1 MANITFSKNPDG
13 TEVGRWLGKSYRE
26 DGRIKKKGQ
35 IYLGK
40 VISKEKSI
48 FYKKDEG
55 YFVFN
60 PDDPVQKIHPVPQE
74 DIPIVQLLD
83 RRRRDRNVIVSFGGS
98 YFLDRLII
106 GIQYHTV
113 LNVIETG
120 NRDSFYALLQYY
132 VLSDKADMHAEMW
145 YQNVYTRFLY
155 PRANLASQRISDLY
169 VVIGRE
175 NNRRKY
181 LLNHIS
187 YLKKATDDEYAILI
201 DSTGCPNACEIAIT
215 KESRHENE
223 VNIEF
228 RVILVVQRST
238 GLPVY
243 YEIIPGN
250 VVDVSTIQ
258 RVQQKLGKL
267 GFKVTMVSGDAGYS
281 CPANIEKL
289 VLCGSAVLMRL
300 NPTYDM
306 YKNALKAHRLELL
319 PSHQDDNIVRY
330 RNRMVKVVKVQTEI
344 GVDKETGEVKQGYIY
359 LCRDLQSY
367 HSKCDHFMKSK
378 HSSNMTKEEIAAT
391 CDAFGLFAI
400 VDTRDLASEDVLP
413 EYYMRQSIE
422 QFFDYAK
429 NYGKMMPV
437 RGHSIETIQ
446 GHMLMSFITTYLYTV
461 IKNRMNLLDTPYV
474 AIPFSLHEEHPE
486 DVMEIETSGGKVEI
500 IAEQNP
506 LPEVFRSN
514 PQAMFDSLNFV
525 GADVFED
532 WPDGIDEVLPA
543 VVIREARDFFDAF
556 GIRCPE
562 TVIINKDKTLTPILK
577 DGEKDTCR
585 KSMAYSRRPVSTDE
599 KIMAKRDAL
608 EKEKLEKLAQAQNA
622 KVVIKGK
629 PGRKKGS
636 KNKKTL
642 EREAERAKQQ
652 ASLPAGSQP
661 EKRKRGRPKGSKN
674 KKTIEREMIL
684 ALQAEDHEE
693 KNKQKNQP

>member
-1 MANITFSKNPDG
+1 MANISYTKNPDG

-26 DGRIKKKGQ
+26 DGQIKKKGQ

-40 VISKEKSI
+40 VISKEKNI
-48 FYKKDEG
+48 FYKRGEG
-55 YFVFN
+55 YFIFDPTN
-60 PDDPVQKIHPVPQE
+60 PDQKIHPVPQE
-74 DIPIVQLLD
+74 DLPVVQLLD
-83 RRRRDRNVIVSFGGS
+83 RRRRIRNVIVSFGGC

-106 GIQYHTV
+106 GIQYYSV

-132 VLSDKADMHAEMW
+132 ALSDKADMHAEMW

-169 VVIGRE
+169 VVIGKE
-175 NNRRKY
+175 NNRRDF
-181 LLNHIS
+181 LLKHIS

-201 DSTGCPNACEIAIT
+201 DSTGCPNACEIPIT

-228 RVILVVQRST
+228 RVILVIQRST

-250 VVDVSTIQ
+250 VVDVSTVQGVQ
-258 RVQQKLGKL
+258 RKLEKL

-289 VLCGSAVLMRL
+289 VLCGSSVLMRL

-306 YKNALKAHRLELL
+306 YKDALEAHRLELL

-344 GVDKETGEVKQGYIY
+344 GIDKETGEVMYGYIY

-378 HSSNMTKEEIAAT
+378 HSSNMTKDEIAAT

-400 VDTRDLASEDVLP
+400 VDTRDLALEDVLP
-413 EYYMRQSIE
+413 EYYMRQAIE

-437 RGHSIETIQ
+437 RGHSMETVQ

-474 AIPFSLHEEHPE
+474 TIPFSILQEQPEETI
-486 DVMEIETSGGKVEI
+486 EIRISDGKTEM
-500 IAEQNP
+500 IAMQKP
-506 LPEVFRSN
+506 FPEVFRSN
-514 PQAMFDSLNFV
+514 PQAMFDALNFV
-525 GADVFED
+525 SADVFED
-532 WPDGIDEVLPA
+532 WPDGVDEVLPA
-543 VVIREARDFFDAF
+543 VVIREARNYFDAF

-562 TVIINKDKTLTPILK
+562 TVIINKDKTLTPVLK
-577 DGEKDTCR
+577 EGEKDTCR

-599 KIMAKRDAL
+599 KIIAKREAI
-608 EKEKLEKLAQAQNA
+608 EKEKLEKLAQAQNV
-622 KVVIKGK
+622 KVVVKGK

-642 EREAERAKQQ
+642 EREAEQAKQQ
-652 ASLPAGSQP
+652 ASMPAGSQP

-674 KKTIEREMIL
+674 KKHSSVR
-684 ALQAEDHEE
+684 
-693 KNKQKNQP
+693 